1 MSNPIRSYSEWNKAL
16 WNYFFP
22 TKTENPIF
30 NFNESVLG
38 EIAFKNNI
46 RKASDETSWEM
57 DFLSKALMTENG
69 ILCFI
74 ENSDLWLL
82 SIDRRA
88 VRWDNLVRQL
98 LEQKLE
104 GIPAYFGALCGIM
117 YIACSIGR
125 DATHQQLKEAAG
137 NYLGKTYSG
146 QFGELVDPLFRKLHD
161 DVNSFDADLM
171 ICGLKLTQINMSRMK
186 FHSVLTSEDRLD
198 FIDFLEVNNLKWE
211 YESYS
216 DYITYRLIPALN
228 RAGKSDMVQIVLN
241 PNYIPYVKNILQG
254 GLEYGRTVS
263 RYGNAKE
270 DVDIKWKYEMYLDYY
285 GNPTFYVSMNSWVPL
300 SVRFDK
306 GEFIYD
312 PSAISTDNII
322 GVSPLHNYS
331 SSELVHEGVKYIIS
345 NISESDDEI
354 IFRQITPDSYFQ
366 TTEMLEGYS
375 YVKFIR
381 MGVNAK
387 RLQTLT
393 NGWERIGGSM
403 TVEGY
408 DSYMCESYH
417 SRTPGAR
424 RNDDRVFNDVFSLN
438 GIGTWYSILLGDGQ
452 KLYWKP
458 DKFGMKDPYIEVP
471 TICRS
476 NNRHYF
482 KLDRTSKTQISG
494 KLFVSTTKPDV
505 YAPVGG
511 ILEDFHWNGKN
522 QKYYINEWGLI
533 TDKPAEDKISCS
545 PPTRRQILNT
555 LSSKSDDDSSMLLQ
569 ILYDLADDSGCVSQ
583 RKMVAAINF
592 VMEYHGLEPN
602 KKNTKNIIYAL
613 SRLGYIFS
621 YYNNQRREYENQLCP
636 PYLAKSN
643 YSIDGN
649 RQAYFVKGVYSDTD
663 KHDLLKSSNLV
674 RYKRPYD
681 EENAIA
687 FCPEYICLPDIT
699 MVQISGDAGWRRQE
713 YTTAEMFVNLM
724 ADMSGFSEFFSIN
737 AGGDIAL
744 VQNGYNTPC
753 MVNMYQKEEV
763 LCTRG
768 HDGLERLHR
777 RFVNDDYIVP
787 MPKHLARVFC
797 QNAHKEPLCIF
808 DKTPNGKINYG
819 KLTFCEGMGRPYV
832 LDLALCDLNLGLNTV
847 ENVFIVDNNASQTV
861 KRSKRAYSYS
871 TCATD
876 SDHEVLLSAIAKI
889 AGRGIDVVED
899 DPQIYCS
906 VNNRQIHYTMTR
918 CATKDRVYRKLYYR
932 DELVA
937 VATGESSVYL
947 KRNEK
952 NVYYK
957 LNGNDVDQ
965 LLSDIIC
972 NRSVL
977 FDSSSSSIAEPVEG
991 IKSVQNIRIIQHC

>member
-16 WNYFFP
+16 WKYFFP
-22 TKTENPIF
+22 TQSENPIF

-46 RKASDETSWEM
+46 RKCHEEASWEI
-57 DFLSKALMTENG
+57 DFLSKTLMTKND

-74 ENSDLWLL
+74 EKSDRWLL
-82 SIDRRA
+82 SIDSRA
-88 VRWDNLVRQL
+88 ERWDNLVMQL

-104 GIPAYFGALCGIM
+104 GVPAYFGALCGIM

-125 DATHQQLKEAAG
+125 DATHKDLKDVAR
-137 NYLGKTYSG
+137 NYLGVSYSG
-146 QFGELVDPLFRKLHD
+146 QFGELVDPLFRKLHV
-161 DVNSFDADLM
+161 DVKSFDSDLM

-186 FHSVLTSEDRLD
+186 YHSVLTSEDRLD

-228 RAGKSDMVQIVLN
+228 RAGKTDLVQIVLN
-241 PNYIPYVKNILQG
+241 SNYIPYVKNILQC
-254 GLEYGRTVS
+254 GLEYGRSIS
-263 RYGNAKE
+263 RYGNVKE

-285 GNPTFYVSMNSWVPL
+285 GNPAFYISMNSWIPL
-300 SVRFDK
+300 PIRLDE
-306 GEFIYD
+306 GQFIHD
-312 PSAISTDNII
+312 SSAINTDNII
-322 GVSPLHNYS
+322 GVSTLHDFS
-331 SSELVHEGVKYIIS
+331 PSELVHEGVRYIIS
-345 NISESDDEI
+345 NISESDEEI
-354 IFRQITPDSYFQ
+354 IFRQITQDTYFQ

-375 YVKFIR
+375 YVKFIKI
-381 MGVNAK
+381 GVNSR
-387 RLQTLT
+387 RLKALT
-393 NGWERIGGSM
+393 NGWERIGVSM

-408 DSYMCESYH
+408 ESYFCESYH
-417 SRTPGAR
+417 SRTSRVR
-424 RNDDRVFNDVFSLN
+424 RSNDRIFNDVFSLN
-438 GIGTWYSILLGDGQ
+438 GLGTWFSILLEEGQ

-458 DKFGMKDPYIEVP
+458 DKFGMEDPYIEVP
-471 TICRS
+471 TICRT

-482 KLDRTSKTQISG
+482 KLERTSHKQISG
-494 KLFVSTTKPDV
+494 KLFVSTSKSDV

-511 ILEDFHWNGKN
+511 VLEDFHWDGIN

-533 TDKPAEDKISCS
+533 TEISKDDKISCD

-555 LSSKSDDDSSMLLQ
+555 LSHTSADDSSMLLQ

-592 VMEYHGLEPN
+592 VMEYRGLDPN
-602 KKNTKNIIYAL
+602 KKSVKNIIYAL
-613 SRLGYIFS
+613 SRLGYIFP
-621 YYNNQRREYENQLCP
+621 YYNNQSREYENQLCP

-643 YSIDGN
+643 YSIDGI
-649 RQAYFVKGVYSDTD
+649 RHAYFVKGVYSDTD
-663 KHDLLKSSNLV
+663 KQDLLRACSLV

-687 FCPEYICLPDIT
+687 FTPEYRCLPDIII
-699 MVQISGDAGWRRQE
+699 VQVSGDVKWTKHE
-713 YTTAEMFVNLM
+713 YTTADHFLNLM
-724 ADMSGFSEFFSIN
+724 ADMSGFSRNFSID
-737 AGGDIAL
+737 AGGEIAL

-753 MVNMYQKEEV
+753 MVNANQKEEV

-768 HDGLERLHR
+768 RDGQERLHR
-777 RFVNDDYIVP
+777 RFINNDYVVP
-787 MPKHLARVFC
+787 IPKHLARIFC
-797 QNAHKEPLCIF
+797 QNAHKEFLCIL

-847 ENVFIVDNNASQTV
+847 ENIFVVDSNASQTI
-861 KRSKRAYSYS
+861 KQSKRAYSYS

-876 SDHEVLLSAIAKI
+876 SNHSLLVSAIAKI
-889 AGRGIDVVED
+889 AGRKIDQLED
-899 DPQIYCS
+899 DPQIFCS
-906 VNNRQIHYTMTR
+906 VNYRHIPYTMTR
-918 CATKDRVYRKLYYR
+918 CVAKDRVYRKLYYKE
-932 DELVA
+932 ELVA
-937 VATGESSVYL
+937 IAIGNSSVYL

-952 NVYYK
+952 SEFYK
-957 LNGNDVDQ
+957 LSGINADE

-972 NRSVL
+972 NRCL
-977 FDSSSSSIAEPVEG
+977 EYDLTASSMKEPVTN
-991 IKSVQNIRIIQHC
+991 IISTQNIRIIQHC